1 VLVVGLIVL
10 LITFGMD
17 AAVEDPAAPAAQSAR
32 PKLTITSMNPLKVAG
47 RGFKARERVVLSVG
61 QRRRAV
67 TTDTRGRFTA
77 RLGRAMCS
85 GGTISAVGSK
95 GSRAA
100 VRLPRTVCAAP

>member
-1 VLVVGLIVL
+1 VLVIGLIVL
-10 LITFGMD
+10 LITFGLD
-17 AAVEDPAAPAAQSAR
+17 AAVESPAAPAAQSAR
-32 PKLTITSMNPLKVAG
+32 PKLTITNMNPLQVAG
-47 RGFKARERVVLSVG
+47 RGFKPRERVVLSVG

-67 TTDTRGRFTA
+67 TADAGGRFSV
-77 RLGRAMCS
+77 RFGRAMCS